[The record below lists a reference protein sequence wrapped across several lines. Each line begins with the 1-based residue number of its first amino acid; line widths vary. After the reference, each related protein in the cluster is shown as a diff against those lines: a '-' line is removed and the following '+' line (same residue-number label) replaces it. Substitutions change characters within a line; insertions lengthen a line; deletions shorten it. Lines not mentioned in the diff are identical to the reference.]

1 MQLMIDYSVEILN
14 AIATFI
20 NTPPIFYIFSLI
32 CFCFIAKF
40 FKILVERRH

>member
-1 MQLMIDYSVEILN
+1 MQPMIDYSVAILN
-14 AIATFI
+14 AIVTFI
-20 NTPPIFYIFSLI
+20 ETPPIFYIFSLI

>member
-1 MQLMIDYSVEILN
+1 MQSMIDFSVVILN
-14 AIATFI
+14 AIATFLE
-20 NTPPIFYIFSLI
+20 TPPVFYLLGLI